1 MRRRNLIAAH
11 EMPYARK
18 LTVLETEVILDSGD
32 YALLIDKALAF
43 AQWDDLQRRAME
55 RRAEGED
62 VGVGFA
68 VFVEKSGL
76 GPSEMVS
83 ISVDTDGMVEVITGA
98 ASLGQGMET
107 VLAQICA
114 DTLGVDYR
122 RVHVLHGNTNRI
134 AFGFGAHASR
144 VTVMTGEATRTRCVE
159 GS

>member
-1 MRRRNLIAAH
+1 M
-11 EMPYARK
+11 
-18 LTVLETEVILDSGD
+18 
-32 YALLIDKALAF
+32 
-43 AQWDDLQRRAME
+43 
-55 RRAEGED
+55 
-62 VGVGFA
+62 
-68 VFVEKSGL
+68 EKSGL

-83 ISVDTDGMVEVITGA
+83 ISVDTDGVVEVITGA

-122 RVHVLHGNTNRI
+122 RVRVLHGNTNRI

-159 GS
+159 DS